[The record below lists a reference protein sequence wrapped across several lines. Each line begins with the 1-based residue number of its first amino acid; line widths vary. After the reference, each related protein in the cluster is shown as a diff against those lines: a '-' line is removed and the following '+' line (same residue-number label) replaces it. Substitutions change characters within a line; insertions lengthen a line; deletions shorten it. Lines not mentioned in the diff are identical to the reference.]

1 VPPNGIVNN
10 SYVQAEAPLAPGTV
24 TAIYGSGL
32 TSGMGGSPSEVPLPD
47 AFQGT
52 TILIGNQRAPIYFT
66 SSGQLVVQLP
76 AELQPNQTYSLLV
89 SANGAVSVPQKVT
102 IGSTTPGVVA
112 FSDGRLIAQHADAH
126 ATLVSMA
133 HPAKAGETL
142 VMYLVGMGATNPP
155 VKSGTAAPGTEP
167 LARVVNMPV
176 VTVDGSPAKVT
187 YAGLTPFSVGLY
199 QIDFTVPKGSKT
211 GKVAV
216 LITQNGTMANATMI
230 PVVAK

>member
-1 VPPNGIVNN
+1 
-10 SYVQAEAPLAPGTV
+10 
-24 TAIYGSGL
+24 
-32 TSGMGGSPSEVPLPD
+32 
-47 AFQGT
+47 
-52 TILIGNQRAPIYFT
+52 
-66 SSGQLVVQLP
+66 
-76 AELQPNQTYSLLV
+76 
-89 SANGAVSVPQKVT
+89 VT